1 MAELKTKRNDA
12 SVEAFLGAVDN
23 EVRRADAR
31 AVVALMEEVTGE
43 RAALWGASI
52 VGFGSYRCRYP
63 SGREFDWFL
72 VGFSPRKASLTLY
85 LTAGFSR
92 YGELLGRL
100 GKHRTGK
107 SCLYIN
113 RLSDVDLKVLRTL
126 VTASVA
132 HVRASAAGP

>member
-31 AVVALMEEVTGE
+31 AVLAMMEEVTGE
-43 RAALWGASI
+43 RASMWGASI
-52 VGFGSYRCRYP
+52 VGFGSYRCHYP
-63 SGREFDWFL
+63 SGRELDWFL
-72 VGFSPRKASLTLY
+72 VGFAPRKASLTLY
-85 LTAGFSR
+85 LTAGFLR
-92 YGELLGRL
+92 YRELLGRL

-113 RLSDVDLKVLRTL
+113 RLGDVDIEVLRTL

-132 HVRASAAGP
+132 AVRAGAAGP